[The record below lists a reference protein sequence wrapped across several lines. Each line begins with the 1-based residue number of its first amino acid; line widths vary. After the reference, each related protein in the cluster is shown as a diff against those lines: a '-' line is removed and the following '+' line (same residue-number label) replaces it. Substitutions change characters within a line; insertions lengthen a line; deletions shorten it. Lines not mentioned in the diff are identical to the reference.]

1 MKDLKYYLDKIYN
14 EDERNLLPK
23 DFDDYINDNFGSFE
37 DFLYEMG
44 STKNDSHYFLDQ
56 AREELAY
63 EYGEDEP
70 TEYDIE
76 ERADQISLRFKE
88 DAARDIFYSCIDL
101 YERLGDPLTLY
112 RAVSLPA
119 KNLDDLENMRD
130 DFVRMNFGIYWAYDY
145 DGAVAHW
152 GHMNG
157 TQEFIFKAQVSAD
170 QVDWKETL
178 DANMNPETGDE
189 KEIRLYRSAVIN
201 LISIKDRKSKK
212 IQEINM
218 RVKA

>member
-1 MKDLKYYLDKIYN
+1 MKDLKHYLKKIYN

-37 DFLYEMG
+37 DFLREMG
-44 STKNDSHYFLDQ
+44 SAENDSHYYLDQ

-76 ERADQISLRFKE
+76 ERADQISLGFKE
-88 DAARDIFYSCIDL
+88 DDARDIFYSCIDL
-101 YERLGDPLTLY
+101 YEELGDPLTLY

-157 TQEFIFKAQVSAD
+157 TQDFIFKAQVSAD

-178 DANMNPETGDE
+178 DANMNPDTGDE

-201 LISIKDRKSKK
+201 LISVIEPYTKK
-212 IQEINM
+212 KVEINM